1 MSTAFMF
8 LAFKKRITDRISHVA
23 GFLIFLNIL
32 NPQDDAQTWFDC
44 LQIASVP
51 SKRTNKLCT
60 HAHHTDRSVA
70 AAIFANGTYFV
81 DTPRTYS
88 LVIYFPTLSMSHIM

>member
-1 MSTAFMF
+1 MF
-8 LAFKKRITDRISHVA
+8 LEYMKRISERISNTA
-23 GFLIFLNIL
+23 GFSTFLNIV
-32 NPQDDAQTWFDC
+32 NAQDNAQTRFDC

-60 HAHHTDRSVA
+60 HAHRRDRSAA

-81 DTPRTYS
+81 DTPRRY
-88 LVIYFPTLSMSHIM
+88 IQRK